1 MMKAQSNW
9 RKRTILF
16 FVSQCITLFGSQ
28 IVQMAIVWY
37 VTLQTNSGAWV
48 AAFSVCSYLP
58 QFFVSF
64 IGGVWADHYI
74 RNNLIIGA
82 DAVIA
87 AVTLAMMLIMPYI
100 TAAPVL
106 LTALLLM
113 SIIRSAG
120 AGVQN
125 PAVNAVIPQLVPEEH
140 LMRYNGINATMQ
152 SVVQFGA
159 PAAAAVVLTMST
171 LRTTLLID
179 ILTAVIGIGVFSCIL
194 LPKQE
199 KSQEM
204 TSVLADIG
212 IGLRYA
218 YSCITVRKTLIV
230 YSLFVFFTVPA
241 GYLSGLLVTR
251 VFGDT
256 YWYLTAVELVGFGGM
271 MLGGLLMSIWGGF
284 KSRRL
289 TLSAGLGMFG
299 TMAIGMGVSQH
310 FILYLGLMA
319 LYGIALTT
327 VQTTITTLLQENSE
341 ASMQGRVFGLMSSL
355 YSSCYPIGM
364 TLFGPLADTIPLQG
378 IMIFSGVALIMVA
391 STTYCDKNLNTSQQS
406 FIQNVSKRQ
415 TNNAE

>member
-1 MMKAQSNW
+1 MMESQSNW

-16 FVSQCITLFGSQ
+16 FASQCITLFGSQ

-37 VTLQTNSGAWV
+37 VTLQTNSGSWV
-48 AAFSVCSYLP
+48 AAFSICSYLP

-64 IGGVWADHYI
+64 IGGVWADRYN
-74 RNNLIIGA
+74 RKYLIIGA
-82 DAVIA
+82 DALIA
-87 AVTLAMMLIMPYI
+87 AVTLAMMLIMPHI
-100 TAAPVL
+100 TEESVL
-106 LTALLLM
+106 LATLLLM

-120 AGVQN
+120 AGIQN
-125 PAVNAVIPQLVPEEH
+125 PAVNAVIPQLVPEKH
-140 LMRYNGINATMQ
+140 LMCYNGINATMQ

-179 ILTAVIGIGVFSCIL
+179 IFTAVIGIGVFSCIL
-194 LPKQE
+194 LPKQG
-199 KSQEM
+199 KSQKM

-212 IGLRYA
+212 VGVRYA
-218 YSCITVRKTLIV
+218 YSCMVVRKTLVV
-230 YSLFVFFTVPA
+230 YGLFVFLTVPA
-241 GYLSGLLVTR
+241 GYLSGLLVSR

-271 MLGGLLMSIWGGF
+271 MLGGLLMSTWGGF

-289 TLSAGLGMFG
+289 TLAAGLVMFG
-299 TMAIGMGVSQH
+299 TMAIGMGVSRH
-310 FILYLGLMA
+310 FILYLVLMV

-327 VQTTITTLLQENSE
+327 VQTTITTMLQENSE

-364 TLFGPLADTIPLQG
+364 ALFGPLADTIPLQW
-378 IMIFSGVALIMVA
+378 IMVISGNALITVA
-391 STTYCDKNLNTSQQS
+391 GIAYCDRHLKFN
-406 FIQNVSKRQ
+406 
-415 TNNAE
+415 

>member
-1 MMKAQSNW
+1 MMESQSNW

-16 FVSQCITLFGSQ
+16 FASQCITLFGSQ

-37 VTLQTNSGAWV
+37 VTLQTDSGAWV

-64 IGGVWADHYI
+64 IGGVWADRYN
-74 RNNLIIGA
+74 RKYLIIGA
-82 DAVIA
+82 DALIA
-87 AVTLAMMLIMPYI
+87 TVTLAMMLIMPYI
-100 TAAPVL
+100 TAEPVL
-106 LTALLLM
+106 LTALLFM

-125 PAVNAVIPQLVPEEH
+125 PAVNAVIPQFVPEEH

-284 KSRRL
+284 KSRRS

-299 TMAIGMGVSQH
+299 TMAIGMGVGRH
-310 FILYLGLMA
+310 FILYLVLMA

-327 VQTTITTLLQENSE
+327 VQTTITTMLQENSE
-341 ASMQGRVFGLMSSL
+341 TSMQGRVFGLMSSL

-364 TLFGPLADTIPLQG
+364 ALFGPLADSIPLQG
-378 IMIFSGVALIMVA
+378 IMIFSGVALIIVA
-391 STTYCDKNLNTSQQS
+391 ITAYCDKNHNTSH
-406 FIQNVSKRQ
+406 
-415 TNNAE
+415 TY

>member
-1 MMKAQSNW
+1 MMESQSNW

-16 FVSQCITLFGSQ
+16 FASQCITLFGSQ

-64 IGGVWADHYI
+64 IGGVWADRYN
-74 RNNLIIGA
+74 RKYLIIGA
-82 DAVIA
+82 DALIT
-87 AVTLAMMLIMPYI
+87 AVTLAMMLTMPHI
-100 TAAPVL
+100 TAKPML
-106 LTALLLM
+106 LAALLLM

-120 AGVQN
+120 AGIQN

-171 LRTTLLID
+171 LRATLLID

-212 IGLRYA
+212 VGIRYA
-218 YSCITVRKTLIV
+218 HSCIVVRKTLVI
-230 YSLFVFFTVPA
+230 YGLFVFLTVPA
-241 GYLSGLLVTR
+241 GYLSGLLVSR
-251 VFGDT
+251 NFGDT

-284 KSRRL
+284 KSRRS
-289 TLSAGLGMFG
+289 TLAAGLVMFG
-299 TMAIGMGVSQH
+299 TMAIGMGVSRL
-310 FILYLGLMA
+310 FLLYLVLMA

-327 VQTTITTLLQENSE
+327 VQTTITTMLQENAE

-364 TLFGPLADTIPLQG
+364 ALFGPLADTIPLQWIVVISG
-378 IMIFSGVALIMVA
+378 IALITVA
-391 STTYCDKNLNTSQQS
+391 GTACCDRHLKFN
-406 FIQNVSKRQ
+406 
-415 TNNAE
+415 

>member
-1 MMKAQSNW
+1 MMKFQYYW
-9 RKRTILF
+9 RNRAILF
-16 FVSQCITLFGSQ
+16 FVSQCTTLFGSQ

-37 VTLQTNSGAWV
+37 VTLQTDSGAWV

-64 IGGVWADHYI
+64 MGGVWADHHNI
-74 RNNLIIGA
+74 KHLIIGA

-100 TAAPVL
+100 TAEPVL

-120 AGVQN
+120 AGVQC

-152 SVVQFGA
+152 SAVQFGA
-159 PAAAAVVLTMST
+159 PAVAAVVLTMRT

-179 ILTAVIGIGVFSCIL
+179 IVTAVIGIGVFSCIR
-194 LPKQE
+194 LPMQKNTHE
-199 KSQEM
+199 T
-204 TSVLADIG
+204 TSLLADIG
-212 IGLRYA
+212 VGVRYA
-218 YSCITVRKTLIV
+218 HSSMVVRKILVI
-230 YSLFVFFTVPA
+230 YGLFVFFTVPA
-241 GYLSGLLVTR
+241 GYLSGLLVSR

-284 KSRRL
+284 RCRNL
-289 TLSAGLGMFG
+289 TLAASLAVFG
-299 TMAIGMGVSQH
+299 AMAIGMGVSRH
-310 FILYLGLMA
+310 LIWYLVFMA

-327 VQTTITTLLQENSE
+327 VQTTITTMLQENTE
-341 ASMQGRVFGLMSSL
+341 PSMQGRIFGLMSSL

-364 TLFGPLADTIPLQG
+364 ALFGPMADLVPLQG
-378 IMIFSGVALIMVA
+378 IMIFSGVVLIILA
-391 STTYCDKNLNTSQQS
+391 GTANLNPGQQYKS
-406 FIQNVSKRQ
+406 
-415 TNNAE
+415 E

>member
-1 MMKAQSNW
+1 MMESQSNW

-16 FVSQCITLFGSQ
+16 FLSQCITLFGSQ
-28 IVQMAIVWY
+28 VVQMAIVWY

-64 IGGVWADHYI
+64 IGGVLADRYN
-74 RNNLIIGA
+74 RKYLIVGA
-82 DAVIA
+82 DVLIA
-87 AVTLAMMLIMPYI
+87 AVTVAMMVSMPYI
-100 TAAPVL
+100 STEPIL
-106 LTALLLM
+106 LMALLFM

-125 PAVNAVIPQLVPEEH
+125 PAVNAVIPQLVPEEY

-159 PAAAAVVLTMST
+159 PAVAAVVLTMGT

-179 ILTAVIGIGVFSCIL
+179 IITAVIGIVVFYFIP
-194 LPKQE
+194 LPKQK
-199 KSQEM
+199 KSPI
-204 TSVLADIG
+204 TPSVLTDMG
-212 IGLRYA
+212 IGLSYA
-218 YSCITVRKTLIV
+218 YATLTVRKTLIV

-271 MLGGLLMSIWGGF
+271 MLGGLLMSFWGGF
-284 KSRRL
+284 QSRRL
-289 TLSAGLGMFG
+289 TLSAGLVMFG
-299 TMAIGMGVSQH
+299 IMAIGMSVSQH
-310 FILYLGLMA
+310 FILYLVFMA

-327 VQTTITTLLQENSE
+327 VQTTITTLLQENAE
-341 ASMQGRVFGLMSSL
+341 PSMLGRVFGLMSSI

-364 TLFGPLADTIPLQG
+364 ALFGPLSDTIPLQG
-378 IMIFSGVALIMVA
+378 IMIFSGVALGIVA
-391 STTYCDKNLNTSQQS
+391 AITYCDSNLNISQ
-406 FIQNVSKRQ
+406 
-415 TNNAE
+415 

>member
-1 MMKAQSNW
+1 MMESQSNW

-16 FVSQCITLFGSQ
+16 FASQCITLFGSQ

-64 IGGVWADHYI
+64 IGGVWADRYN
-74 RNNLIIGA
+74 RKYLIIGA
-82 DAVIA
+82 DALIA
-87 AVTLAMMLIMPYI
+87 AVTLAMMLIMPHI
-100 TAAPVL
+100 AGESVL
-106 LTALLLM
+106 LAALLLM

-120 AGVQN
+120 AGIQN

-212 IGLRYA
+212 GGIRYA
-218 YSCITVRKTLIV
+218 QSCMVVRKTLVI
-230 YSLFVFFTVPA
+230 YGLFVFLTVPA
-241 GYLSGLLVTR
+241 GYLSGLLVSR

-271 MLGGLLMSIWGGF
+271 MLGGLLMSVWGGF
-284 KSRRL
+284 KSRRS
-289 TLSAGLGMFG
+289 TLVAGLVMFG
-299 TMAIGMGVSQH
+299 TMAIGMGVSRL
-310 FILYLGLMA
+310 FLLYLVLMA

-327 VQTTITTLLQENSE
+327 VQTTITTMLQENSE
-341 ASMQGRVFGLMSSL
+341 TSMQGRVFGLMSSL

-364 TLFGPLADTIPLQG
+364 ALFGPLADTIPLKWIMVISG
-378 IMIFSGVALIMVA
+378 IALITVA
-391 STTYCDKNLNTSQQS
+391 GTAYCDRHLKFN
-406 FIQNVSKRQ
+406 
-415 TNNAE
+415 

>member
-1 MMKAQSNW
+1 MMESQSNW

-16 FVSQCITLFGSQ
+16 FASQCITLFGSQ

-64 IGGVWADHYI
+64 IGGVWADRYN
-74 RNNLIIGA
+74 RKYLIIGA
-82 DAVIA
+82 DALIA
-87 AVTLAMMLIMPYI
+87 AVTLAMLLTMPYI
-100 TAAPVL
+100 TAEPML

-125 PAVNAVIPQLVPEEH
+125 PAVNAVIPQLVPEEN

-251 VFGDT
+251 VYGDT

-271 MLGGLLMSIWGGF
+271 MLGGLLMSFWGRF
-284 KSRRL
+284 KRHSL
-289 TLSAGLGMFG
+289 TLTTGLGMFG
-299 TMAIGMGVSQH
+299 AMAISMGVSHH
-310 FILYLGLMA
+310 FSLYLVLMT
-319 LYGIALTT
+319 LYGIALAT
-327 VQTTITTLLQENSE
+327 VQTTITTLLQENAE
-341 ASMQGRVFGLMSSL
+341 HSMQGRVFGLMSSL

-364 TLFGPLADTIPLQG
+364 ALFGPLADSIPLQG
-378 IMIFSGVALIMVA
+378 IMIFSGVALIVVA
-391 STTYCDKNLNTSQQS
+391 GTAYCDKYLNTSQQY
-406 FIQNVSKRQ
+406 
-415 TNNAE
+415 

>member
-1 MMKAQSNW
+1 MMESQSNW

-16 FVSQCITLFGSQ
+16 FASQCITLFGSQ

-64 IGGVWADHYI
+64 IGGVWADRYN
-74 RNNLIIGA
+74 RKYLIIGA
-82 DAVIA
+82 DALIA

-100 TAAPVL
+100 TAEPIL
-106 LTALLLM
+106 LAALLFM

-120 AGVQN
+120 AGIQN

-171 LRTTLLID
+171 LRATLLID

-212 IGLRYA
+212 VGIRYA
-218 YSCITVRKTLIV
+218 HSCMVVRKTLVI
-230 YSLFVFFTVPA
+230 YGLFVFLTVPA
-241 GYLSGLLVTR
+241 GYLSGLLVSR

-256 YWYLTAVELVGFGGM
+256 YWYLTAVELIGFGGM
-271 MLGGLLMSIWGGF
+271 MLGGLLISIWGGF

-289 TLSAGLGMFG
+289 TLVAGLVMFG
-299 TMAIGMGVSQH
+299 TMAIGMGVSSH
-310 FILYLGLMA
+310 FILYLILMA
-319 LYGIALTT
+319 LYGIALTM
-327 VQTTITTLLQENSE
+327 VQTTITTMLQENSE
-341 ASMQGRVFGLMSSL
+341 TSMQGRVFGLMSSL

-364 TLFGPLADTIPLQG
+364 ALFGPLADTIPLQWIMVISG
-378 IMIFSGVALIMVA
+378 IALITVA
-391 STTYCDKNLNTSQQS
+391 GIAYCDRHLKFS
-406 FIQNVSKRQ
+406 
-415 TNNAE
+415 

>member
-1 MMKAQSNW
+1 MMESQSNW

-16 FVSQCITLFGSQ
+16 FASQCITLFGSQ

-37 VTLQTNSGAWV
+37 VTLQTNSGSWV
-48 AAFSVCSYLP
+48 AAFSICSYLP
-58 QFFVSF
+58 QFFISF
-64 IGGVWADHYI
+64 IGGVWADRYN
-74 RNNLIIGA
+74 RKYLIIGA
-82 DAVIA
+82 DALIA
-87 AVTLAMMLIMPYI
+87 AVTLAMMLIMPHI
-100 TAAPVL
+100 TEESVL
-106 LTALLLM
+106 LAALLLM

-120 AGVQN
+120 AGIQN
-125 PAVNAVIPQLVPEEH
+125 PAVNAVISQLVPEEH

-199 KSQEM
+199 KSQKM

-212 IGLRYA
+212 VGVRYA
-218 YSCITVRKTLIV
+218 YSCMVVRKTLVV
-230 YSLFVFFTVPA
+230 YGLFVFLTVPA
-241 GYLSGLLVTR
+241 GYLSGLLVSR

-271 MLGGLLMSIWGGF
+271 MLGGLLMSIGGGF

-289 TLSAGLGMFG
+289 TLVAGVGMFG
-299 TMAIGMGVSQH
+299 AMAIGMGVSRH
-310 FILYLGLMA
+310 FILYLVLMA

-327 VQTTITTLLQENSE
+327 VQTTITTMLQENSE

-364 TLFGPLADTIPLQG
+364 ALFGPLADTIPLQWIMVISG
-378 IMIFSGVALIMVA
+378 IALIMVA
-391 STTYCDKNLNTSQQS
+391 GTAYCDQHLKFN
-406 FIQNVSKRQ
+406 
-415 TNNAE
+415 